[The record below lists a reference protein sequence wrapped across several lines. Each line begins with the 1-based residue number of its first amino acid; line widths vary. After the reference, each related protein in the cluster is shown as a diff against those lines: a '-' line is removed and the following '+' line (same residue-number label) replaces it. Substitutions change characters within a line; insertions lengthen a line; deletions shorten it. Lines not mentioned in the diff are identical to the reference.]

1 MNEWGGSQEFAN
13 KSLSIAWPMT
23 GSAQR
28 GEPGQDNKSFE
39 FYPLLPLSSS
49 TQASGSGGYFLHQIP
64 FEALLKPSA
73 HLASGTIPQ
82 GKMYDSGLISS
93 SIYQYQ
99 KCLAASYADVWPL
112 TASTGQRGTGQW
124 AGPWAIWDGAGSKL
138 YEYAI
143 DRIAYADR
151 SPGVYQTYFAGV
163 PLDFPPKTETG
174 MPGWSSVG
182 GGKPVW
188 QKGVAAT
195 DISQSP
201 APYAW
206 HKKSD
211 LSSGFLNPATGTGYS
226 EVEVDCEWEYD
237 SNPYGSGSSCH
248 GGKKSVPPKIG
259 PYYRPVQGIP
269 YVPKPFKLG
278 DLVSFVNDVKK
289 WSCNALSSG
298 LTVSSG
304 ILKSDVAGG
313 VPSSV
318 KEPAEGAQAVATG
331 FYNKVCGA

>member
-1 MNEWGGSQEFAN
+1 MFAILLALAGVFTVTRVLAPKPAGSGGTPGLVVGTQAPPEGYEVVCPTEISPGNYGEWATPCDVQAYSGPLPPQPWGGSCSGVDA
-13 KSLSIAWPMT
+13 
-23 GSAQR
+23 G
-28 GEPGQDNKSFE
+28 GQNSTICRI
-39 FYPLLPLSSS
+39 LPD
-49 TQASGSGGYFLHQIP
+49 
-64 FEALLKPSA
+64 
-73 HLASGTIPQ
+73 GTP
-82 GKMYDSGLISS
+82 
-93 SIYQYQ
+93 
-99 KCLAASYADVWPL
+99 
-112 TASTGQRGTGQW
+112 
-124 AGPWAIWDGAGSKL
+124 L

-143 DRIAYADR
+143 DGIAYADR

-318 KEPAEGAQAVATG
+318 KETAEGAQAVATG